1 MKIYKALIVVGTV
14 LGLMPSVP
22 TLAGAQPR
30 DGLSIADNDS
40 IYVDGKSFTI

>member
-1 MKIYKALIVVGTV
+1 
-14 LGLMPSVP
+14 MPSVP
-22 TLAGAQPR
+22 TLDPKPR